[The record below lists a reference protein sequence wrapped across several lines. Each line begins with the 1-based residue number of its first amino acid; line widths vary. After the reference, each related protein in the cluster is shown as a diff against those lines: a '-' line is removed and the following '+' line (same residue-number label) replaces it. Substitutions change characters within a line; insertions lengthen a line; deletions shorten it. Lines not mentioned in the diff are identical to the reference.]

1 MGILFKKVFL
11 HKLIMMSNF
20 NEINLN
26 KQLKNAIDDL
36 GFEQQTPIQQETYS
50 KILGGKDL
58 VGIAQTGTGKTIAYC
73 LPLLQELSYS
83 KQNNPRILI
92 LVPTRELVAQV
103 VETLEQLTKYIT
115 CRVVGVYGGTNMNTQ
130 KKWLENG
137 ADIVVATPGRLYD
150 LALCRAL
157 QLKGVKKVVIDEV
170 DVMLDLGFR
179 FQLTNIFELLSIKK
193 QNIMFS
199 ATMTE
204 DVSDLINSFFSNP
217 EKIQIALSGT
227 PLDNITQTKYA
238 VPNYYS
244 KENLL
249 ANILSDKDE
258 MKKVLVFVSSK
269 KIADRLYESMSEF
282 YLSDLAVIH
291 SNKSQ
296 NYRFRSINQYDE
308 GKVRI
313 LIATDIIARGLDL
326 DKISHVINFDTPTF
340 PENYMHRIGRT
351 GRAEEQG
358 KSILFYTEREE
369 YYSDKIEELMGTK
382 ILELEMPEEVEITQQ
397 LTTEE
402 HRANGKNVFRNDKK
416 VERENSGFHE
426 KSVKNQQVNDRDEWR
441 KARDRKYKRSISRGD
456 KGVNLRKK

>member
-1 MGILFKKVFL
+1 
-11 HKLIMMSNF
+11 MSKF
-20 NEINLN
+20 EEINLN
-26 KQLKNAIDDL
+26 KQLRNAIADL
-36 GFEQQTPIQQETYS
+36 GFENQTPIQEQTYS
-50 KILGGKDL
+50 KILGGKDI

-83 KQNNPRILI
+83 NQNNPRILI

-103 VETLEQLTKYIT
+103 VETLKELTEYIS
-115 CRVVGVYGGTNMNTQ
+115 CRIVGVYGGTNMNTQ
-130 KKWLENG
+130 KIWLEDG

-157 QLKGVKKVVIDEV
+157 QLKGIKKVVIDEV

-179 FQLTNIFELLSIKK
+179 FQLTNIFELLPNKK

-204 DVSDLINSFFSNP
+204 DVSDLIDSFFSKP

-227 PLDNITQTKYA
+227 PLENISQSKYA
-238 VPNYYS
+238 IPNYYS

-249 ANILSDKDE
+249 ANILRNKDE
-258 MKKVLVFVSSK
+258 MRKVLVFVSSK
-269 KIADRLYESMSEF
+269 KIADRLYETMSEF
-282 YLSDLAVIH
+282 YLSELAVIH

-326 DKISHVINFDTPTF
+326 DKISHVINFDTPIF
-340 PENYMHRIGRT
+340 AENYMHRIGRT
-351 GRAEEQG
+351 GRAEEKG
-358 KSILFYTEREE
+358 KSILFNTEKEE
-369 YYSDKIEELMGTK
+369 YYTNKIEELMGME
-382 ILELEMPEEVEITQQ
+382 IPELEIPEEVEITQK

-402 HRANGKNVFRNDKK
+402 HRANGKNVFRNVKK
-416 VERENSGFHE
+416 EERENSGFHE
-426 KSVKNQQVNDRDEWR
+426 KSEKNQQVNDRDVWR
-441 KARDRKYKRSISRGD
+441 KERARKYKRPKSRGD